1 MPRRAS
7 IVLGLIVLAG
17 AGGGYYWSTHRSPPT
32 PQAAERGAAAGR
44 GQPAVVMTATAA
56 SDRFVKHRRT
66 IGWIEPVAQVAVKA
80 RLDSQI
86 SSQAVTDGQMVKAGD
101 LLFTLDDRE
110 LKAQLAKDEAS
121 LARDQ
126 ATQKKVQGDLD
137 RNKELQA
144 RGAASAQ
151 ALDQSMADAAIA
163 TAAIQS
169 DQAAIGLD
177 QTRLGY
183 TRITAPIGGRLG
195 SVTVTPGNVVHANDT
210 GPGLVTITQVAP
222 LRVAF
227 PLPERDLATV
237 KTRLASA
244 TAPKVRVFRAGETKP
259 LAEGTVTFLDSA
271 VTTASGTITAKA
283 QFDNADGTLW
293 PGMAVDVE
301 VETDVYP
308 DAITVPT
315 VAVQSGQSGPFV
327 FAVGA
332 DQTVDVKPV
341 TIVASEGDRTAVTGV
356 DSGTVVVTDGQA
368 RLAKGV
374 KVRLGGGTAGAKP
387 AQPAKVS

>member
-17 AGGGYYWSTHRSPPT
+17 AGGGYYWTTHHTTPA
-32 PQAAERGAAAGR
+32 PQAAERAAAGR
-44 GQPAVVMTATAA
+44 GQPAVVMTATAT
-56 SDRFVKHRRT
+56 SDRFIKHRRT

-86 SSQAVTDGQMVKAGD
+86 ATQAVSDGQHVAAGD

-110 LKAQLAKDEAS
+110 VKAQLAKDQAALDRD
-121 LARDQ
+121 LAQ
-126 ATQKKVQGDLD
+126 QKKVQADLE
-137 RNKELQA
+137 RAKELQS

-151 ALDQSMADAAIA
+151 ALDQSTADAAV
-163 TAAIQS
+163 AAAAVEA
-169 DQAAIGLD
+169 DRAAIGLD

-195 SVTVTPGNVVHANDT
+195 SVTVTPGNVVHANNT

-237 KTRLASA
+237 KTRLAAGSA
-244 TAPKVRVFRAGETKP
+244 PQVRVFRAGETKP
-259 LAEGTVTFLDSA
+259 LAEGAVTFLDSA

-283 QFDNADGTLW
+283 QFDNADETLW

-301 VETDVYP
+301 VETDIYP

-327 FAVGA
+327 FTVGA

-341 TIVASEGDRTAVTGV
+341 TIVASEGDRTAV
-356 DSGTVVVTDGQA
+356 SGLDKDAVVVTDGQA

-374 KVRLGGGTAGAKP
+374 KVRLGGGSAGAKP

>member
-1 MPRRAS
+1 
-7 IVLGLIVLAG
+7 
-17 AGGGYYWSTHRSPPT
+17 
-32 PQAAERGAAAGR
+32 
-44 GQPAVVMTATAA
+44 MTATAT
-56 SDRFVKHRRT
+56 SDRFIKHRRT

-86 SSQAVTDGQMVKAGD
+86 ATQAVSDGQHVAAGD

-110 LKAQLAKDEAS
+110 VKAQLAKDQAALDRD
-121 LARDQ
+121 LAQ
-126 ATQKKVQGDLD
+126 QKKVQADLE
-137 RNKELQA
+137 RAKELQS

-151 ALDQSMADAAIA
+151 ALDQSTADAAV
-163 TAAIQS
+163 AAAAVEA
-169 DQAAIGLD
+169 DRAAIGLD

-195 SVTVTPGNVVHANDT
+195 SVTVTPGNVVHANNT

-237 KTRLASA
+237 KTRLAAGSA
-244 TAPKVRVFRAGETKP
+244 PQVRVFRAGETKP
-259 LAEGTVTFLDSA
+259 LAEGAVTFLDSA

-283 QFDNADGTLW
+283 QFDNADETLW

-301 VETDVYP
+301 VETDIYP

-327 FAVGA
+327 FTVGA

-341 TIVASEGDRTAVTGV
+341 TIVASEGDRTAV
-356 DSGTVVVTDGQA
+356 SGLDKDAVVVTDGQA

-374 KVRLGGGTAGAKP
+374 KVRLGGGSAGAKP